1 MSESSEIKC
10 FEGMSPGEIRA
21 YQELFQRLGY
31 DFKNVALF
39 RLSMTHRSLQ
49 AEGARM
55 DYERLEFLG
64 DAVLDLAIAQLL
76 LEMHPEAKEGE
87 LSKMRAALVNTQTL
101 ADVARSLSLGEYV
114 RLSRAEIASGG
125 ANRDSTLADVFEAL
139 IGAVY
144 KESGFEVALKV
155 VQGVFAE
162 RVKSVHPNDPKT
174 ELQECLHQIGADAPE
189 YLLELVEGPEHAPTF
204 VSQVKVGSE
213 ILGKGSGR
221 TKKASQQYAAAEA
234 LKNLCGDEELKSRIS
249 CRIIDTSANEQTII
263 RDSNDNL
270 NLAKGF
276 ES

>member
-1 MSESSEIKC
+1 MSESKSEIKITDSVSSSE
-10 FEGMSPGEIRA
+10 FHNYE
-21 YQELFQRLGY
+21 ELFKQLGY
-31 DFKNVALF
+31 CFKDLPLF
-39 RLSMTHRSLQ
+39 QLSMTHRSLQ
-49 AEGARM
+49 AEGSRM

-76 LEMHPEAKEGE
+76 LEIHPEAKEGE

-101 ADVARSLSLGEYV
+101 ADVARSLSLSAHV

-144 KESGFEVALKV
+144 KESGFEIALKV
-155 VQGVFAE
+155 VQGVFVD

-174 ELQECLHQIGADAPE
+174 ELQECLHQLGAEAPE

-204 VSQVKVGSE
+204 VSLVKVNGE
-213 ILGKGSGR
+213 LLGKGSGR
-221 TKKASQQYAAAEA
+221 TKKASQQGAAAEA
-234 LKNLCGDEELKSRIS
+234 LKNIEQDENLKNKITADLVTDSAKT
-249 CRIIDTSANEQTII
+249 TSTNI
-263 RDSNDNL
+263 NL
-270 NLAKGF
+270 TLAKGL